1 MIDWDTVRQA
11 AEITLRE
18 VIKVVDQYQSLLG
31 DINND
36 GVISVSDMLQII
48 GYLIGNLSLDENEL
62 SSADVNFDE
71 SVDVFDLMLIS
82 NIILDW

>member
-1 MIDWDTVRQA
+1 LIDWDTVRQA

-18 VIKVVDQYQSLLG
+18 VIKVVDQYQSLFG

-62 SSADVNFDE
+62 SRADVNFDE